1 MPEIRLRPLT
11 DADVPVLARW
21 AEDDVFRLAADWSD
35 GTLAEHEAVFRH
47 NIANP
52 PAELLRLAAVHDGR
66 LVGYIDLHGSAPRVR
81 ELGYLIGPS
90 AAWGRGLG
98 TAVAR
103 AGLAYGFAEVALAKI
118 WAEALDAN
126 AASVRILQRLGMR
139 ETGRGQ
145 DATYRGEPTHYRQ
158 FIITA
163 EEFFEQQGGKQ
174 RPSDRR

>member
-1 MPEIRLRPLT
+1 MPEIRLRPLA
-11 DADVPVLARW
+11 DADAPVLARW

-47 NIANP
+47 SIAHA
-52 PAELLRLAAVHDGR
+52 PAELLRLAAVYDGR

-98 TAVAR
+98 RTVAR
-103 AGLAYGFAEVALAKI
+103 AGLTYGFAELALDEI

-145 DATYRGEPTHYRQ
+145 DAQYRGESAHYRQ
-158 FIITA
+158 FII
-163 EEFFEQQGGKQ
+163 EEFFAQQGGRQ